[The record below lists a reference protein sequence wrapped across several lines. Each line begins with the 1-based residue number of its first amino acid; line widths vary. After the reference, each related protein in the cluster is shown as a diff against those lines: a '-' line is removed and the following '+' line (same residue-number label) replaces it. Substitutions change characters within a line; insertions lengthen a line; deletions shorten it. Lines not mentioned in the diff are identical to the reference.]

1 MQFATQT
8 GTLAALPPF
17 DFGKSLAFLGGFTPM
32 SDQQTITS
40 TTLAKS
46 LKIQGYTVAFRLRS
60 AGTPEK
66 PGVEYTLFSEQPLPA
81 SVKQA
86 FADRISFFLSLQD
99 DLKPFYAIAQEDMHF
114 APIIDEL
121 YGLHQVKFPTLCEA
135 ACWAVLSQHTAI
147 PIARKMKQVIMETY
161 GSSIE
166 IDGHAYRAFP
176 ELDDLAGVSLHELTH
191 LINNERRA
199 YYLSEVIR
207 GLREIDENFLRTAP
221 YEEAEAR
228 LRQIK
233 GIGEW
238 SAGLILLRCEGR
250 MEKVMFDM
258 KPFINALQ
266 KVYGTTAVKE
276 EVTRRYGRWVGYW
289 GYYLRAGA

>member
-1 MQFATQT
+1 MKLATET
-8 GTLAALPPF
+8 GTLSALPPF
-17 DFGKSLAFLGGFTPM
+17 DFGKSLAFLGGFSPM
-32 SDQQTITS
+32 SEEQVITS
-40 TTLAKS
+40 TMLTKA
-46 LKIQGYTVAFRLRS
+46 LKIEGHTVAFRLSS
-60 AGTPEK
+60 AGTPER
-66 PGVEYTLFSEQPLPA
+66 VAYTLFSEQPLPA
-81 SVKQA
+81 RKAVT
-86 FADRISFFLSLQD
+86 DRISFFLSLQD
-99 DLKPFYAIAQEDMHF
+99 DLKPFYAIAQEDVHF

-147 PIARKMKQVIMETY
+147 PIARKMKRAIMERY

-166 IDGHAYRAFP
+166 LDGHVYHAYP
-176 ELDDLAGVSLHELTH
+176 ELDDIAGISLPELTR
-191 LINNERRA
+191 LINNELRA

-207 GLREIDENFLRTAP
+207 GLAEIDENFLRTAP

-228 LRQIK
+228 LREIK

-258 KPFINALQ
+258 KPFMHALQ
-266 KVYGTTAVKE
+266 KVYGTTDVKE
-276 EVTRRYGRWVGYW
+276 EIIRRYGQWVGYW